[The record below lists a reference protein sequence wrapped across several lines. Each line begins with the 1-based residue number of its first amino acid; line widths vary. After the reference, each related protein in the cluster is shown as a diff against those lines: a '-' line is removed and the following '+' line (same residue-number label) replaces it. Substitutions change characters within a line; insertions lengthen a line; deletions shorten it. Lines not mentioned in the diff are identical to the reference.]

1 MKYRFIDDG
10 YQFRLSP
17 EGMITNARDTL
28 RFPKSSF
35 KTKEDVVGYATT
47 KLKINVEDITNL

>member
-17 EGMITNARDTL
+17 EGMITNARDVR

-35 KTKEDVVGYATT
+35 PTKEAVVEYSTN
-47 KLKINVEDITNL
+47 KLNINIEDITNL